1 MDVSGRRDALRP
13 ASSFFE
19 KVKRM
24 TKVHKILVAVD
35 FSEDSKKTLHYAF
48 DFFQGGEVEMHIVH
62 VIYDPL
68 PEGSYIPH
76 RSVNEMEKSIF
87 DLVLEDLKKFISRK
101 ILNSGEKVEPVVL
114 SGTPYAELIHYA
126 KKHGIELI
134 VIGSQGMSRLEK
146 MLLGNVTDKVVRKS
160 PIPVMVY
167 KG

>member
-1 MDVSGRRDALRP
+1 MSQVR
-13 ASSFFE
+13 
-19 KVKRM
+19 
-24 TKVHKILVAVD
+24 TILVAVD
-35 FSEDSKKTLHYAF
+35 FSEDSKKTLQYAF
-48 DFFQGGEVEMHIVH
+48 NFFKGCGVEMHVVH

-76 RSVNEMEKSIF
+76 RSVNEMEKSVT
-87 DLVLEDLKKFISRK
+87 DLTLEDLKKFISRK
-101 ILNSGEKVEPVVL
+101 ILNSGETIVPAVL
-114 SGTPYAELIHYA
+114 SGTPYAELIKYA